1 MVKYHTDQDI
11 TIRCLEHRA
20 YPIAVVQEMLKV
32 EPKKNIINGILNVT
46 PDGIQPPKSIMA
58 MANALGYSNPEID
71 SKVYGAGEVSRI
83 RRKLDPQQI
92 MENTNV
98 RGAMIPPRLSGRS
111 KLEIEM
117 AKRTKK
123 LQSDLM
129 EDSKVNKD
137 LDIKERRKLEK
148 QLMSLKQT
156 ESKHLSL
163 SGEDYKNPGEKGFTF
178 SVGMN
183 TMTSLSQPSLFE
195 PSQPE
200 RVNRI
205 IKKAQEG
212 ASLAGGKIPE
222 ITPET
227 QIIIY
232 PKKPRGRRPKGKV
245 WDANRGQYVIDPYDV
260 KALADKAKKDEKE
273 ADMQKRM
280 ENLRQRQ
287 ETEKMESED
296 FAMSLMSKDAAMSPA
311 STDYYSLPPSA

>member
-1 MVKYHTDQDI
+1 MVKYHTDQEI

-20 YPIAVVQEMLKV
+20 YPMAVVQEMLKI

-83 RRKLDPQQI
+83 KRKLDPQQI

-98 RGAMIPPRLSGRS
+98 RGAMIPPRLSSQS

-117 AKRTKK
+117 MKRTKK

-129 EDSKVNKD
+129 EDSKVNRV
-137 LDIKERRKLEK
+137 LDIKESNVIRNIELIS
-148 QLMSLKQT
+148 QFNDVT
-156 ESKHLSL
+156 L

-183 TMTSLSQPSLFE
+183 TMTSLSQPSLFQ
-195 PSQPE
+195 PSRE
-200 RVNRI
+200 NRINQI

-212 ASLAGGKIPE
+212 ASLAGGKIQTNE
-222 ITPET
+222 ILIP
-227 QIIIY
+227 
-232 PKKPRGRRPKGKV
+232 PKKPRGRAPKGKV

-260 KALADKAKKDEKE
+260 KAIADKAKRDAKE
-273 ADMQKRM
+273 AEREAGMQRWKERAEM
-280 ENLRQRQ
+280 
-287 ETEKMESED
+287 EKMESED
-296 FAMSLMSKDAAMSPA
+296 INVEALLSKDAAMAPA
-311 STDYYSLPPSA
+311 STDYYSLPVNTLK

>member
-20 YPIAVVQEMLKV
+20 YPIAVVQEMLKI

-98 RGAMIPPRLSGRS
+98 RGAMIPPRLSSQS
-111 KLEIEM
+111 KLEIQM
-117 AKRTKK
+117 MKRTKK

-129 EDSKVNKD
+129 EDSKVNRD
-137 LDIKERRKLEK
+137 LDIKERRKQEK

-195 PSQPE
+195 PSKKE
-200 RVNRI
+200 RVKLI
-205 IKKAQEG
+205 IKKAKTAAG
-212 ASLAGGKIPE
+212 MAGGKIQETPE
-222 ITPET
+222 INE
-227 QIIIY
+227 II
-232 PKKPRGRRPKGKV
+232 KLKRPRGRAPKGKV

-296 FAMSLMSKDAAMSPA
+296 FAMSLMSKDAAMAPA

>member
-98 RGAMIPPRLSGRS
+98 RGPMIPPRLSSQS
-111 KLEIEM
+111 KLQMEM
-117 AKRTKK
+117 MKRTKK
-123 LQSDLM
+123 LRNDLI
-129 EDSKVNKD
+129 EDSKVNRD
-137 LDIKERRKLEK
+137 LDINERRKQAEMSENL
-148 QLMSLKQT
+148 LM
-156 ESKHLSL
+156 

-195 PSQPE
+195 PSKKQ
-200 RVNRI
+200 RQKLI
-205 IKKAQEG
+205 IKKAKTT
-212 ASLAGGKIPE
+212 ASMAGGKIQEIPE
-222 ITPET
+222 INE
-227 QIIIY
+227 IISV
-232 PKKPRGRRPKGKV
+232 KRPRGRAPKGKV
-245 WDANRGQYVIDPYDV
+245 WDANRGQYVINPYAKAVTETKMTFEEREQV
-260 KALADKAKKDEKE
+260 KATDEMKK
-273 ADMQKRM
+273 MQ
-280 ENLRQRQ
+280 
-287 ETEKMESED
+287 SED
-296 FAMSLMSKDAAMSPA
+296 RPEPVIDAEELVMA
-311 STDYYSLPPSA
+311 DLGLFDEY

>member
-20 YPIAVVQEMLKV
+20 YPMAVVQEMLKV
-32 EPKKNIINGILNVT
+32 DPKKNIINGILNVS

-98 RGAMIPPRLSGRS
+98 RGAMIPPRLSSQS
-111 KLEIEM
+111 KLEIQM
-117 AKRTKK
+117 MKRTKK

-129 EDSKVNKD
+129 EDSKVNKE
-137 LDIKERRKLEK
+137 LDIKERIK
-148 QLMSLKQT
+148 QVEMSENLLM
-156 ESKHLSL
+156 

-183 TMTSLSQPSLFE
+183 TMTSLSQPSLFK

-212 ASLAGGKIPE
+212 AFAAGGKIPE

-227 QIIIY
+227 QIIIF

>member
-1 MVKYHTDQDI
+1 MVKYHTDQEI

-20 YPIAVVQEMLKV
+20 YPMAVVQEMLKI

-98 RGAMIPPRLSGRS
+98 RGAMIPPRLSDQS
-111 KLEIEM
+111 KLEIQM
-117 AKRTKK
+117 MRRTKK

-129 EDSKVNKD
+129 EDSKVNRD
-137 LDIKERRKLEK
+137 LDIKERRKQAEENL
-148 QLMSLKQT
+148 LM
-156 ESKHLSL
+156 

-205 IKKAQEG
+205 IKKAQDS
-212 ASLAGGKIPE
+212 ASLAGGKIQEIPE
-222 ITPET
+222 MNE
-227 QIIIY
+227 IIKI
-232 PKKPRGRRPKGKV
+232 KKPRGRRPKGKV

-260 KALADKAKKDEKE
+260 KALADKTKKDEKE
-273 ADMQKRM
+273 ADMQQRM

>member
-1 MVKYHTDQDI
+1 M
-11 TIRCLEHRA
+11 
-20 YPIAVVQEMLKV
+20 AVVQEMLKI

-46 PDGIQPPKSIMA
+46 PDGIQPPKSIMT

-98 RGAMIPPRLSGRS
+98 RGAMIPPRLSSQS

-117 AKRTKK
+117 MKRTKK

-137 LDIKERRKLEK
+137 LDIKERRKQAEENL
-148 QLMSLKQT
+148 LM
-156 ESKHLSL
+156 

-195 PSQPE
+195 PSKKE
-200 RVNRI
+200 RQKII
-205 IKKAQEG
+205 IKKAKTAAG
-212 ASLAGGKIPE
+212 MAGGKIQETPE
-222 ITPET
+222 INE
-227 QIIIY
+227 IIKI
-232 PKKPRGRRPKGKV
+232 KKPRGRAPKGKV
-245 WDANRGQYVIDPYDV
+245 WDANRGQYVINPYDV
-260 KALADKAKKDEKE
+260 KAIADKAKTDAKE
-273 ADMQKRM
+273 AEREAGMQRWKERAEM
-280 ENLRQRQ
+280 
-287 ETEKMESED
+287 EKMESED
-296 FAMSLMSKDAAMSPA
+296 INVEALLSKDAAMAPA
-311 STDYYSLPPSA
+311 STNY

>member
-1 MVKYHTDQDI
+1 MVKYHTDQEI
-11 TIRCLEHRA
+11 TINCLEHRA
-20 YPIAVVQEMLKV
+20 YPMAVVQEMLKI

-98 RGAMIPPRLSGRS
+98 RGAMIPPRLSSQS

-117 AKRTKK
+117 MKRTKK

-129 EDSKVNKD
+129 EDSKVNKE
-137 LDIKERRKLEK
+137 LDIKERIK
-148 QLMSLKQT
+148 QAEMSENLLM
-156 ESKHLSL
+156 

-195 PSQPE
+195 PSKKQ
-200 RVNRI
+200 RQKII
-205 IKKAQEG
+205 IKKATTAAG
-212 ASLAGGKIPE
+212 MAGGKIQESTPE
-222 ITPET
+222 INE
-227 QIIIY
+227 IIKI
-232 PKKPRGRRPKGKV
+232 KRPRGRAPKGKV
-245 WDANRGQYVIDPYDV
+245 WDANRGQYVINPYAKAVTETKMTFEEREQV
-260 KALADKAKKDEKE
+260 KAVE
-273 ADMQKRM
+273 
-280 ENLRQRQ
+280 

-296 FAMSLMSKDAAMSPA
+296 INVEALLSKDAAMAPA
-311 STDYYSLPPSA
+311 STNY

>member
-98 RGAMIPPRLSGRS
+98 RGPMIPPRLSSQS
-111 KLEIEM
+111 KLQMEM
-117 AKRTKK
+117 MKRTKK
-123 LQSDLM
+123 LRNDLI
-129 EDSKVNKD
+129 EDSKVNRD
-137 LDIKERRKLEK
+137 LDINERRKQAEMSENL
-148 QLMSLKQT
+148 LM
-156 ESKHLSL
+156 

-195 PSQPE
+195 PSKKQ
-200 RVNRI
+200 RQKLI
-205 IKKAQEG
+205 IKKAKTT
-212 ASLAGGKIPE
+212 ASMAGGKIQEIPE
-222 ITPET
+222 INE
-227 QIIIY
+227 IISV
-232 PKKPRGRRPKGKV
+232 KRPRGRAPKGKV
-245 WDANRGQYVIDPYDV
+245 WDANRGQYVINPYAKAVTETKMTFEEREQV
-260 KALADKAKKDEKE
+260 KAVE
-273 ADMQKRM
+273 
-280 ENLRQRQ
+280 

-296 FAMSLMSKDAAMSPA
+296 INVEALLSKDAAMAPA
-311 STDYYSLPPSA
+311 STNY

>member
-98 RGAMIPPRLSGRS
+98 RGPMIPPRLSSQS
-111 KLEIEM
+111 KLQMEM
-117 AKRTKK
+117 MKRTKK
-123 LQSDLM
+123 LRNDLI
-129 EDSKVNKD
+129 EDSKVNRD
-137 LDIKERRKLEK
+137 LDINERRKQAEMSENL
-148 QLMSLKQT
+148 LM
-156 ESKHLSL
+156 

-195 PSQPE
+195 PSKKQ
-200 RVNRI
+200 RQKLI
-205 IKKAQEG
+205 IKKAKTT
-212 ASLAGGKIPE
+212 ASMAGGKIQEIPE
-222 ITPET
+222 INE
-227 QIIIY
+227 IISV
-232 PKKPRGRRPKGKV
+232 KRPRGRAPKGKV
-245 WDANRGQYVIDPYDV
+245 WDANRGQYVINPYAKAVSETKMTFEEREQV
-260 KALADKAKKDEKE
+260 KA
-273 ADMQKRM
+273 M
-280 ENLRQRQ
+280 E

-296 FAMSLMSKDAAMSPA
+296 INVEALLSKDAAMSPA
-311 STDYYSLPPSA
+311 STNY

>member
-11 TIRCLEHRA
+11 TIKCLEHRA
-20 YPIAVVQEMLKV
+20 YPMAVVQEMLKI

-46 PDGIQPPKSIMA
+46 PDGIQPPKSIMT

-98 RGAMIPPRLSGRS
+98 RGAMIPPRLSSQS

-117 AKRTKK
+117 MKRTKK

-129 EDSKVNKD
+129 EDSKVNRD
-137 LDIKERRKLEK
+137 LDIKERIK
-148 QLMSLKQT
+148 QAEMSENLLM
-156 ESKHLSL
+156 

-195 PSQPE
+195 PSKKQ
-200 RVNRI
+200 RQKII
-205 IKKAQEG
+205 IKKATTAAG
-212 ASLAGGKIPE
+212 MAGGKIPE
-222 ITPET
+222 STPEINE
-227 QIIIY
+227 IISV
-232 PKKPRGRRPKGKV
+232 KRPRGRAPKGKV
-245 WDANRGQYVIDPYDV
+245 WDANRGQYVIDPYAKAVTETKMTFEEREQV
-260 KALADKAKKDEKE
+260 KAANEMKK
-273 ADMQKRM
+273 MQ
-280 ENLRQRQ
+280 
-287 ETEKMESED
+287 SED
-296 FAMSLMSKDAAMSPA
+296 INVEALLSKDAAMSPA

>member
-98 RGAMIPPRLSGRS
+98 RGPMIPPRLSSQS
-111 KLEIEM
+111 KLQMEM
-117 AKRTKK
+117 MKRTKK
-123 LQSDLM
+123 LRNDLI
-129 EDSKVNKD
+129 EDSKVNRD
-137 LDIKERRKLEK
+137 LDINERRKQAEMSENL
-148 QLMSLKQT
+148 LM
-156 ESKHLSL
+156 

-195 PSQPE
+195 PSKKQ
-200 RVNRI
+200 RQKLI
-205 IKKAQEG
+205 IKKAKTT
-212 ASLAGGKIPE
+212 ASMAGGKIQETPE
-222 ITPET
+222 INE
-227 QIIIY
+227 IISV
-232 PKKPRGRRPKGKV
+232 KRPRGRAPKGKV
-245 WDANRGQYVIDPYDV
+245 WDANRGQYVINPYAKAVTETKMTFEEREQV
-260 KALADKAKKDEKE
+260 KATDEMKK
-273 ADMQKRM
+273 MQ
-280 ENLRQRQ
+280 
-287 ETEKMESED
+287 SED
-296 FAMSLMSKDAAMSPA
+296 RPEPVIDAEELVMA
-311 STDYYSLPPSA
+311 DLGLFDEY

>member
-98 RGAMIPPRLSGRS
+98 RGAMIPPRLSSQS
-111 KLEIEM
+111 KLQMEM
-117 AKRTKK
+117 MKRTKK
-123 LQSDLM
+123 LRNDLI
-129 EDSKVNKD
+129 EDSKVNRD
-137 LDIKERRKLEK
+137 LDINERRKQAEMSENL
-148 QLMSLKQT
+148 LM
-156 ESKHLSL
+156 

-195 PSQPE
+195 PSKKQ
-200 RVNRI
+200 RQKII
-205 IKKAQEG
+205 IKKAKTT
-212 ASLAGGKIPE
+212 ASMAGGKIQEIPE
-222 ITPET
+222 INE
-227 QIIIY
+227 IISV
-232 PKKPRGRRPKGKV
+232 KRPRGRAPKGKV
-245 WDANRGQYVIDPYDV
+245 WDANRGQYVINPYAKAVSETKMTFEEREQV
-260 KALADKAKKDEKE
+260 KA
-273 ADMQKRM
+273 M
-280 ENLRQRQ
+280 E

-296 FAMSLMSKDAAMSPA
+296 INVEALLSKDAAMSPA
-311 STDYYSLPPSA
+311 STDY

>member
-1 MVKYHTDQDI
+1 MVKYHTDQEI
-11 TIRCLEHRA
+11 TINCLEHRA
-20 YPIAVVQEMLKV
+20 YPMAVVQEMLKI
-32 EPKKNIINGILNVT
+32 EPKKNIINGILNVS
-46 PDGIQPPKSIMA
+46 PDGIQPPKSIMT

-98 RGAMIPPRLSGRS
+98 RGAMIPPRLSGQS
-111 KLEIEM
+111 KLEIQM
-117 AKRTKK
+117 MKRTKK

-137 LDIKERRKLEK
+137 LDIEESKKLEK

-195 PSQPE
+195 PSKKE
-200 RVNRI
+200 RVKLI
-205 IKKAQEG
+205 IKKAKTAAG
-212 ASLAGGKIPE
+212 MAGGKIQETPE
-222 ITPET
+222 INE
-227 QIIIY
+227 II
-232 PKKPRGRRPKGKV
+232 KLKRPRGRRPKGKV

-260 KALADKAKKDEKE
+260 KAIADKAKTDAKE

-280 ENLRQRQ
+280 ENLRQRE
-287 ETEKMESED
+287 ETEKMEAED
-296 FAMSLMSKDAAMSPA
+296 INVEALLSKDAAMAPA
-311 STDYYSLPPSA
+311 STDY

>member
-98 RGAMIPPRLSGRS
+98 RGPMIPPRLSSQS
-111 KLEIEM
+111 KLQMEM
-117 AKRTKK
+117 MKRTKK
-123 LQSDLM
+123 LRNDLI
-129 EDSKVNKD
+129 EDSKVNRD
-137 LDIKERRKLEK
+137 LDINERRKQAEMSENL
-148 QLMSLKQT
+148 LM
-156 ESKHLSL
+156 

-195 PSQPE
+195 PSKKQ
-200 RVNRI
+200 RQKLI
-205 IKKAQEG
+205 IKKAKTT
-212 ASLAGGKIPE
+212 ASMAGGKIQEIPE
-222 ITPET
+222 INE
-227 QIIIY
+227 IISV
-232 PKKPRGRRPKGKV
+232 KRPRGRAPKGKV
-245 WDANRGQYVIDPYDV
+245 WDANRGQYVINPYAKAVSETKMTFEEREQV
-260 KALADKAKKDEKE
+260 KA
-273 ADMQKRM
+273 M
-280 ENLRQRQ
+280 E

-296 FAMSLMSKDAAMSPA
+296 INVEALLSKDAAMSPA
-311 STDYYSLPPSA
+311 STDY

>member
-1 MVKYHTDQDI
+1 MVKYHTDQEI

-20 YPIAVVQEMLKV
+20 YPMAVVQEMLKI

-46 PDGIQPPKSIMA
+46 PDGIQPPKSIMT

-98 RGAMIPPRLSGRS
+98 RGAMIPPRLSSQS
-111 KLEIEM
+111 KLEKEM

-129 EDSKVNKD
+129 KDSKVNRD
-137 LDIKERRKLEK
+137 LDIKERRKQAEENL
-148 QLMSLKQT
+148 LM
-156 ESKHLSL
+156 

-195 PSQPE
+195 PSKKE
-200 RVNRI
+200 RQKII
-205 IKKAQEG
+205 IKKAKTAAG
-212 ASLAGGKIPE
+212 MAGGKIQETPE
-222 ITPET
+222 INE
-227 QIIIY
+227 IIKI
-232 PKKPRGRRPKGKV
+232 KKPRGRAPKGKV

-260 KALADKAKKDEKE
+260 KALADKAKEDAKE
-273 ADMQKRM
+273 AEREAGMQRWRERGEM
-280 ENLRQRQ
+280 
-287 ETEKMESED
+287 EKMESED
-296 FAMSLMSKDAAMSPA
+296 INVEALLSKDAAMSPA
-311 STDYYSLPPSA
+311 STNY

>member
-98 RGAMIPPRLSGRS
+98 RGAMIPPRLSSQS
-111 KLEIEM
+111 KLEIQM
-117 AKRTKK
+117 MKRTKK

-129 EDSKVNKD
+129 EDSKVNID
-137 LDIKERRKLEK
+137 LDIKESKQQEK
-148 QLMSLKQT
+148 ELMSLKQQMS
-156 ESKHLSL
+156 ENLL
-163 SGEDYKNPGEKGFTF
+163 MSGEDYKNPGEKGITF

-195 PSQPE
+195 PSKKE
-200 RVNRI
+200 RVKLI
-205 IKKAQEG
+205 IKKAKTAAG
-212 ASLAGGKIPE
+212 MAGGKIQETPE
-222 ITPET
+222 INE
-227 QIIIY
+227 II
-232 PKKPRGRRPKGKV
+232 KLKRPRGRAPKGKV
-245 WDANRGQYVIDPYDV
+245 WDANRGQYVINPYAKAVTETKMTFEEREQV
-260 KALADKAKKDEKE
+260 KAADEMK
-273 ADMQKRM
+273 
-280 ENLRQRQ
+280 
-287 ETEKMESED
+287 KMESED
-296 FAMSLMSKDAAMSPA
+296 INVEALLSKDAAMAPA
-311 STDYYSLPPSA
+311 STNY

>member
-98 RGAMIPPRLSGRS
+98 RGAMIPPRLSSQS
-111 KLEIEM
+111 KLEMEM

-123 LQSDLM
+123 LRKDLI
-129 EDSKVNKD
+129 EDSKVNRD
-137 LDIKERRKLEK
+137 LDIKERRKQAEENL
-148 QLMSLKQT
+148 LM
-156 ESKHLSL
+156 

-195 PSQPE
+195 PSKKE
-200 RVNRI
+200 RQKII
-205 IKKAQEG
+205 IKKAKTAAG
-212 ASLAGGKIPE
+212 MAGGKIQEIPE
-222 ITPET
+222 INE
-227 QIIIY
+227 IIKL
-232 PKKPRGRRPKGKV
+232 KKPRGRAPKGKV
-245 WDANRGQYVIDPYDV
+245 WDANRGQYVINPYAKAVSETKMTFEEREQV
-260 KALADKAKKDEKE
+260 KA
-273 ADMQKRM
+273 M
-280 ENLRQRQ
+280 E

-296 FAMSLMSKDAAMSPA
+296 INVEALLSKDAAMSPA
-311 STDYYSLPPSA
+311 STDY

>member
-1 MVKYHTDQDI
+1 MVKYHTDQEI
-11 TIRCLEHRA
+11 TINCLEHRA
-20 YPIAVVQEMLKV
+20 YPMAVVQEMLKV
-32 EPKKNIINGILNVT
+32 DPKKNIINGILNVT

-117 AKRTKK
+117 TKRTLK
-123 LQSDLM
+123 LDSDLM
-129 EDSKVNKD
+129 EDFKVNRD
-137 LDIKERRKLEK
+137 LDIKECRKLEN

-183 TMTSLSQPSLFE
+183 TMTSLSSPSLFE
-195 PSQPE
+195 PSKKE
-200 RVNRI
+200 RVNLI
-205 IKKAQEG
+205 IKKAKT
-212 ASLAGGKIPE
+212 AAAMAGGKILETPE
-222 ITPET
+222 IACKSIQTKT
-227 QIIIY
+227 T
-232 PKKPRGRRPKGKV
+232 
-245 WDANRGQYVIDPYDV
+245 
-260 KALADKAKKDEKE
+260 
-273 ADMQKRM
+273 KR
-280 ENLRQRQ
+280 
-287 ETEKMESED
+287 KSSER
-296 FAMSLMSKDAAMSPA
+296 
-311 STDYYSLPPSA
+311 

>member
-98 RGAMIPPRLSGRS
+98 RGPMIPPRLSSQS
-111 KLEIEM
+111 KLQMEM
-117 AKRTKK
+117 MKRTKK
-123 LQSDLM
+123 LRNDLI
-129 EDSKVNKD
+129 EDSKVNRD
-137 LDIKERRKLEK
+137 LDINERRKQAEMSENL
-148 QLMSLKQT
+148 LM
-156 ESKHLSL
+156 

-195 PSQPE
+195 PSKKQ
-200 RVNRI
+200 RQKLI
-205 IKKAQEG
+205 IKKAKTT
-212 ASLAGGKIPE
+212 ASMAGGKIQEIPE
-222 ITPET
+222 INE
-227 QIIIY
+227 IISV
-232 PKKPRGRRPKGKV
+232 KRPRGRAPKGKV
-245 WDANRGQYVIDPYDV
+245 WDANRGQYVINPYAKAVTETKMTFEEREQV
-260 KALADKAKKDEKE
+260 KA
-273 ADMQKRM
+273 M
-280 ENLRQRQ
+280 E

-296 FAMSLMSKDAAMSPA
+296 INVEALLSKDAAMSPA
-311 STDYYSLPPSA
+311 STDY

>member
-20 YPIAVVQEMLKV
+20 YPMAVVQEMLKV
-32 EPKKNIINGILNVT
+32 DPKKNIINGILNVS

-98 RGAMIPPRLSGRS
+98 RGAMIPPRLSSQS
-111 KLEIEM
+111 KLEM
-117 AKRTKK
+117 QMMKRTKK

-129 EDSKVNKD
+129 EDSKVNKE
-137 LDIKERRKLEK
+137 LDIKERIK
-148 QLMSLKQT
+148 QVEMSENLLM
-156 ESKHLSL
+156 

-183 TMTSLSQPSLFE
+183 TMTSLSQPSLFK

-212 ASLAGGKIPE
+212 AFAAGGKIPE

-227 QIIIY
+227 QIIIF

>member
-98 RGAMIPPRLSGRS
+98 RGPMIPPRLSSQS
-111 KLEIEM
+111 KLQMEM
-117 AKRTKK
+117 MKRTKK
-123 LQSDLM
+123 LRNDLI
-129 EDSKVNKD
+129 EDSKVNRD
-137 LDIKERRKLEK
+137 LDINERRKQAEMSENL
-148 QLMSLKQT
+148 LM
-156 ESKHLSL
+156 

-195 PSQPE
+195 PSKKQ
-200 RVNRI
+200 RQKII
-205 IKKAQEG
+205 IKKAKTT
-212 ASLAGGKIPE
+212 ASMAGGKIQEIPE
-222 ITPET
+222 INE
-227 QIIIY
+227 IISV
-232 PKKPRGRRPKGKV
+232 KRPRGRAPKGKV
-245 WDANRGQYVIDPYDV
+245 WDANRGQYVINPYAKAVSETKMTFEEREQV
-260 KALADKAKKDEKE
+260 KA
-273 ADMQKRM
+273 M
-280 ENLRQRQ
+280 E

-296 FAMSLMSKDAAMSPA
+296 INVEALLSKDAAMSPA
-311 STDYYSLPPSA
+311 STDY

>member
-98 RGAMIPPRLSGRS
+98 RGAMIPPRLSSQS
-111 KLEIEM
+111 KLQMEM
-117 AKRTKK
+117 MKRTKK
-123 LQSDLM
+123 LRNDLI
-129 EDSKVNKD
+129 EDSKVNRD
-137 LDIKERRKLEK
+137 LDINERRKQAEMSENL
-148 QLMSLKQT
+148 LM
-156 ESKHLSL
+156 

-195 PSQPE
+195 PSKKQ
-200 RVNRI
+200 RQKLI
-205 IKKAQEG
+205 IKKAKTT
-212 ASLAGGKIPE
+212 ASMAGGKIQEIPE
-222 ITPET
+222 INE
-227 QIIIY
+227 IISV
-232 PKKPRGRRPKGKV
+232 KRPRGRAPKGKV
-245 WDANRGQYVIDPYDV
+245 WDANRGQYVINPYAKAVSETKMTFEEREQV
-260 KALADKAKKDEKE
+260 KA
-273 ADMQKRM
+273 M
-280 ENLRQRQ
+280 E

-296 FAMSLMSKDAAMSPA
+296 INVEALLSKDAAMSPA
-311 STDYYSLPPSA
+311 STDY

>member
-1 MVKYHTDQDI
+1 MVKYHTDQEI

-20 YPIAVVQEMLKV
+20 YPMAVVQEMLKI

-98 RGAMIPPRLSGRS
+98 RGPMIPPRLSSQS
-111 KLEIEM
+111 KLQMEM

-123 LQSDLM
+123 LRNDLI
-129 EDSKVNKD
+129 EDSEVNRD
-137 LDIKERRKLEK
+137 LDIKERRKQEK

-205 IKKAQEG
+205 IKKAQDS
-212 ASLAGGKIPE
+212 ASLAGGKIQE
-222 ITPET
+222 TPEMNE
-227 QIIIY
+227 IIKIRR
-232 PKKPRGRRPKGKV
+232 PRGRRPKGKV

-260 KALADKAKKDEKE
+260 KAVADKTKKDEKE
-273 ADMQKRM
+273 ADMQQRM

-296 FAMSLMSKDAAMSPA
+296 FAMSLMSKDAAMAPA
-311 STDYYSLPPSA
+311 STDY

>member
-1 MVKYHTDQDI
+1 MVKYHTDQEI
-11 TIRCLEHRA
+11 TINCLEHRA
-20 YPIAVVQEMLKV
+20 YPMAVVQEMLKI

-98 RGAMIPPRLSGRS
+98 RGAMIPPRLSDQS
-111 KLEIEM
+111 KLEIQM
-117 AKRTKK
+117 MRRTKK

-129 EDSKVNKD
+129 EDSKVNRD
-137 LDIKERRKLEK
+137 LDIKERRKQAEENL
-148 QLMSLKQT
+148 LM
-156 ESKHLSL
+156 

-195 PSQPE
+195 PSKKE
-200 RVNRI
+200 RQKII
-205 IKKAQEG
+205 IKKATTAAG
-212 ASLAGGKIPE
+212 MAGGKIQETPE
-222 ITPET
+222 INE
-227 QIIIY
+227 IIKL
-232 PKKPRGRRPKGKV
+232 KKPRGRAPKGKV

-260 KALADKAKKDEKE
+260 KAIADKAKADAKE
-273 ADMQKRM
+273 AEREAGMQRWKERAEM
-280 ENLRQRQ
+280 
-287 ETEKMESED
+287 EKMESED
-296 FAMSLMSKDAAMSPA
+296 INVEALLSKDAAMAPA

>member
-98 RGAMIPPRLSGRS
+98 RGAMIPPRLSSQS

-117 AKRTKK
+117 MKRTKK

-129 EDSKVNKD
+129 EDSKVNKE
-137 LDIKERRKLEK
+137 LDIKERIK
-148 QLMSLKQT
+148 QVEMSENLLM
-156 ESKHLSL
+156 

-195 PSQPE
+195 PSKKKRQKI
-200 RVNRI
+200 I
-205 IKKAQEG
+205 IKKAKTT
-212 ASLAGGKIPE
+212 ASMAGGKIQETPE
-222 ITPET
+222 INE
-227 QIIIY
+227 IISV
-232 PKKPRGRRPKGKV
+232 KRPRGRAPKGKV
-245 WDANRGQYVIDPYDV
+245 WDANRGQYVIDPYAKAVTETKMTFEEREQV
-260 KALADKAKKDEKE
+260 KAVDEMKK
-273 ADMQKRM
+273 MQ
-280 ENLRQRQ
+280 
-287 ETEKMESED
+287 SED
-296 FAMSLMSKDAAMSPA
+296 RPEPVIDAEELVMA
-311 STDYYSLPPSA
+311 DLGLFDEY

>member
-1 MVKYHTDQDI
+1 MVKYHTDQEI
-11 TIRCLEHRA
+11 TINCLEHRA
-20 YPIAVVQEMLKV
+20 YPMAVVQEMLKI

-98 RGAMIPPRLSGRS
+98 RGAMIPPRLSSQS

-117 AKRTKK
+117 MKRTKK
-123 LQSDLM
+123 LQTDLM
-129 EDSKVNKD
+129 EDSKVNKE
-137 LDIKERRKLEK
+137 LDIKERIK
-148 QLMSLKQT
+148 QAEMSENLLM
-156 ESKHLSL
+156 

-195 PSQPE
+195 PSKKQ
-200 RVNRI
+200 RQKII
-205 IKKAQEG
+205 IKKATTAAG
-212 ASLAGGKIPE
+212 MAGGKIQESTPE
-222 ITPET
+222 INE
-227 QIIIY
+227 IIKI
-232 PKKPRGRRPKGKV
+232 KRPRGRAPKGKV
-245 WDANRGQYVIDPYDV
+245 WDANRGQYVINPYAKAVTETKMTFEEREQV
-260 KALADKAKKDEKE
+260 KA
-273 ADMQKRM
+273 M
-280 ENLRQRQ
+280 E

-296 FAMSLMSKDAAMSPA
+296 INVEALLSKDAAMAPA
-311 STDYYSLPPSA
+311 STNY

>member
-98 RGAMIPPRLSGRS
+98 RGAMIPPRLSSQS
-111 KLEIEM
+111 KLEMEM

-123 LQSDLM
+123 LRKDLI
-129 EDSKVNKD
+129 EDSKVNRD
-137 LDIKERRKLEK
+137 LDIKERRKQAEENL
-148 QLMSLKQT
+148 LM
-156 ESKHLSL
+156 

-195 PSQPE
+195 PSKKE
-200 RVNRI
+200 RQKII
-205 IKKAQEG
+205 IKKATTAAG
-212 ASLAGGKIPE
+212 MAGGKIQETPE
-222 ITPET
+222 INE
-227 QIIIY
+227 IFKL
-232 PKKPRGRRPKGKV
+232 KKPRGRAPKGKV

-260 KALADKAKKDEKE
+260 KAVADKTKKDAKE
-273 ADMQKRM
+273 AEREAGMQRWRERGEM
-280 ENLRQRQ
+280 
-287 ETEKMESED
+287 EKMESED
-296 FAMSLMSKDAAMSPA
+296 IVEALLSKDAAMSPA
-311 STDYYSLPPSA
+311 STNY

>member
-1 MVKYHTDQDI
+1 MVKYHTDQEI

-20 YPIAVVQEMLKV
+20 YPMAVVQEMLKI

-98 RGAMIPPRLSGRS
+98 RGPMIPPRLSSQS
-111 KLEIEM
+111 KLQMEM

-123 LQSDLM
+123 LRNDLI
-129 EDSKVNKD
+129 EDSEVNRD
-137 LDIKERRKLEK
+137 LDIKERRKQEK

-183 TMTSLSQPSLFE
+183 TMTSLSQPSLFQ
-195 PSQPE
+195 PSRE
-200 RVNRI
+200 NRINQI

-212 ASLAGGKIPE
+212 ASLAGGKIQTNE
-222 ITPET
+222 ILIP
-227 QIIIY
+227 
-232 PKKPRGRRPKGKV
+232 PKKPRGRAPKGKV

-260 KALADKAKKDEKE
+260 KAIADKAKRDAKE
-273 ADMQKRM
+273 AEREAGMQRWKERAEM
-280 ENLRQRQ
+280 
-287 ETEKMESED
+287 EKMESED
-296 FAMSLMSKDAAMSPA
+296 INVEALLSKDAAMAPA
-311 STDYYSLPPSA
+311 STDYYSLPVNTLK

>member
-98 RGAMIPPRLSGRS
+98 RGAMIPPRLSSQS
-111 KLEIEM
+111 KLQMEM
-117 AKRTKK
+117 MKRTKK
-123 LQSDLM
+123 LRNDLI
-129 EDSKVNKD
+129 EDSKVNRD
-137 LDIKERRKLEK
+137 LDINERRKQAEMSENL
-148 QLMSLKQT
+148 LM
-156 ESKHLSL
+156 

-195 PSQPE
+195 PSKKQ
-200 RVNRI
+200 RQKII
-205 IKKAQEG
+205 IKKAKTAAG
-212 ASLAGGKIPE
+212 MAGGKIQEIPE
-222 ITPET
+222 INE
-227 QIIIY
+227 IIKL
-232 PKKPRGRRPKGKV
+232 KKPRGRAPKGKV
-245 WDANRGQYVIDPYDV
+245 WDANRGQYVINPYAKAVSETKMTFEEREQV
-260 KALADKAKKDEKE
+260 KA
-273 ADMQKRM
+273 M
-280 ENLRQRQ
+280 E

-296 FAMSLMSKDAAMSPA
+296 INVEALLSKDAAMSPA
-311 STDYYSLPPSA
+311 STDY

>member
-1 MVKYHTDQDI
+1 MVKYHTDQEI

-20 YPIAVVQEMLKV
+20 YPMAVVQEMLKI

-46 PDGIQPPKSIMA
+46 PDGIQPPKSIMT

-98 RGAMIPPRLSGRS
+98 RGPMIPPRLSSQS
-111 KLEIEM
+111 KLEKEM

-129 EDSKVNKD
+129 KDSKVNRD
-137 LDIKERRKLEK
+137 LDIKERRKQAEENL
-148 QLMSLKQT
+148 LM
-156 ESKHLSL
+156 

-195 PSQPE
+195 PSKKE
-200 RVNRI
+200 RQKII
-205 IKKAQEG
+205 IKKAKTAAG
-212 ASLAGGKIPE
+212 MAGGKIQETPE
-222 ITPET
+222 INE
-227 QIIIY
+227 IIKI
-232 PKKPRGRRPKGKV
+232 KKPRGRAPKGKV

-260 KALADKAKKDEKE
+260 KALADKAKEDAKE
-273 ADMQKRM
+273 AEREAGMQRWRERGEM
-280 ENLRQRQ
+280 
-287 ETEKMESED
+287 EKMESED
-296 FAMSLMSKDAAMSPA
+296 INVEALLSKDAAMSPA
-311 STDYYSLPPSA
+311 STNY

>member
-98 RGAMIPPRLSGRS
+98 RGPMIPPRLSSQS
-111 KLEIEM
+111 KLQMEM
-117 AKRTKK
+117 MKRTKK
-123 LQSDLM
+123 LRNDLI
-129 EDSKVNKD
+129 EDSKVNRD
-137 LDIKERRKLEK
+137 LDINERRKQAEMSENL
-148 QLMSLKQT
+148 LM
-156 ESKHLSL
+156 

-195 PSQPE
+195 PSKKE
-200 RVNRI
+200 RQKLI
-205 IKKAQEG
+205 IKKAKTT
-212 ASLAGGKIPE
+212 ASMAGGKIQEIPE
-222 ITPET
+222 INE
-227 QIIIY
+227 IISV
-232 PKKPRGRRPKGKV
+232 KRPRGRAPKGKV
-245 WDANRGQYVIDPYDV
+245 WDANRGQYVINPYAKAVSETKMTFEEREQV
-260 KALADKAKKDEKE
+260 KA
-273 ADMQKRM
+273 M
-280 ENLRQRQ
+280 E

-296 FAMSLMSKDAAMSPA
+296 INVEALLSKDAAMSPA
-311 STDYYSLPPSA
+311 STDY

>member
-1 MVKYHTDQDI
+1 MVKYHTDQEI

-20 YPIAVVQEMLKV
+20 YPMAVVQEMLKI

-98 RGAMIPPRLSGRS
+98 RGPMIPPRLSSQS
-111 KLEIEM
+111 KLQMEM

-123 LQSDLM
+123 LRNDLI
-129 EDSKVNKD
+129 EDSEVNRD
-137 LDIKERRKLEK
+137 LDIKERRKQEK
-148 QLMSLKQT
+148 QLMSLKQMS
-156 ESKHLSL
+156 ENLL
-163 SGEDYKNPGEKGFTF
+163 MSGEDYKNPGEKGFTF

-205 IKKAQEG
+205 IKKAQDS
-212 ASLAGGKIPE
+212 ASLAGGKIQEIPE
-222 ITPET
+222 MNE
-227 QIIIY
+227 IIKI
-232 PKKPRGRRPKGKV
+232 KKPRGRRPKGKV

-260 KALADKAKKDEKE
+260 KALADKTKKDEKE
-273 ADMQKRM
+273 ADMQQRM

-296 FAMSLMSKDAAMSPA
+296 FAMSLMSKDAAMAPA
-311 STDYYSLPPSA
+311 STDY

>member
-1 MVKYHTDQDI
+1 MVKYHTDQEI

-20 YPIAVVQEMLKV
+20 YPMAVVQEMLKI

-98 RGAMIPPRLSGRS
+98 RGAMIPPRLSSQS

-117 AKRTKK
+117 MKRTKK

-129 EDSKVNKD
+129 EDSKVNRV
-137 LDIKERRKLEK
+137 LDIKESNVIRNIELIS
-148 QLMSLKQT
+148 QFNDVT
-156 ESKHLSL
+156 L

-183 TMTSLSQPSLFE
+183 TMTSLSQPSLFQ
-195 PSQPE
+195 PSRE
-200 RVNRI
+200 NRINQI

-212 ASLAGGKIPE
+212 ASLAGGKIQTNE
-222 ITPET
+222 ILIP
-227 QIIIY
+227 
-232 PKKPRGRRPKGKV
+232 PKKPRGRAPKGKV

-260 KALADKAKKDEKE
+260 KAIADKAKRDAKE
-273 ADMQKRM
+273 AEREAGMQRWKERAEM
-280 ENLRQRQ
+280 
-287 ETEKMESED
+287 EKMESED
-296 FAMSLMSKDAAMSPA
+296 INVEALLSKDAAMAPA
-311 STDYYSLPPSA
+311 STDYYSLPVNTLK